1 MAPRMCVILGT
12 RPEIIKMSP
21 KIITTFRQELK
32 SMRVANMDMI
42 VAMNL
47 AFCIVIVGLGYWG
60 YRLSRK
66 ISKVLYLLP
75 AFVGVGFG
83 LFGVSHFVT
92 LIGMA
97 GAFAQALIVVRALG
111 YITVIVSMIWVINSS
126 IRLHR
131 EHAEAR
137 PKDGHSQA

>member
-1 MAPRMCVILGT
+1 
-12 RPEIIKMSP
+12 
-21 KIITTFRQELK
+21 
-32 SMRVANMDMI
+32 MI

-47 AFCIVIVGLGYWG
+47 AFCILIVGLGYLG

-83 LFGVSHFVT
+83 LFGISHFVT

-97 GAFAQALIVVRALG
+97 GALAEALIVIRALG
-111 YITVIVSMIWVINSS
+111 YITVILSMIWVINSS
-126 IRLHR
+126 IKLYRD
-131 EHAEAR
+131 HAEAR
-137 PKDGHSQA
+137 STDSPS